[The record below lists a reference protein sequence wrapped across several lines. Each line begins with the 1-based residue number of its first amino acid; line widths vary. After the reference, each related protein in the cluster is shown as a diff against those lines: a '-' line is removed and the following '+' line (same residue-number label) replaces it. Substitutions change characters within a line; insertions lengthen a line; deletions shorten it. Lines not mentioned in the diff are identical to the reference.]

1 MLRHNLATR
10 PFYNTRLVAAVILA
24 LAVLVALVT
33 LFNVVQFTSL
43 RASEATVGAKAA
55 LAEQEASR
63 LRSEAARVRAQ
74 IDSRDL
80 ETVATAAREANGL
93 IDRRAFSWTELFTH
107 LEETLP
113 GDVRVTALQPRVD
126 QGGEFVVGIS
136 VVARQIEDLDDFIEA
151 LEKTR
156 AFRRALAVQE
166 QTNDDGLI
174 EAVVEAAY
182 APAPPEEGGARE

>member
-10 PFYNTRLVAAVILA
+10 PFYNTRLVAALILG

-33 LFNVVQFTSL
+33 LFNVVEFTRL
-43 RASEATVGAKAA
+43 RASESTVGARAA
-55 LAEQEASR
+55 LAEQEAAR

-74 IDSRDL
+74 IDARELD
-80 ETVATAAREANGL
+80 TVATAAREANGL
-93 IDRRAFSWTELFTH
+93 IDRRAFSWTELFSH
-107 LEETLP
+107 LEDTLP
-113 GDVRVTALQPRVD
+113 GDVRVTAVQPRVD
-126 QGGEFVVGIS
+126 QGGQFIVGIS
-136 VVARQIEDLDDFIEA
+136 VVARKIEDLDDFIEA
-151 LEKTR
+151 LEETG

-182 APAPPEEGGARE
+182 APSAPAEGDARE

>member
-10 PFYNTRLVAAVILA
+10 PFYNTRLVAAIILGLAA
-24 LAVLVALVT
+24 LVGVVT
-33 LFNVVQFTSL
+33 LFNVVQFTRL

-63 LRSEAARVRAQ
+63 LRAEAARVRGQ
-74 IDSRDL
+74 IDTRDL
-80 ETVATAAREANGL
+80 DSVATAAREANGL
-93 IDRRAFSWTELFTH
+93 IDRRAFSWTGLFTY
-107 LEETLP
+107 LENTLP
-113 GDVRVTALQPRVD
+113 GDVRVKAVQPRID
-126 QGGEFVVGIS
+126 QGGQFMVGIS

-151 LEKTR
+151 LEKTG

-166 QTNDDGLI
+166 QTNEDGLI

-182 APAPPEEGGARE
+182 MPGASKEVAARE

>member
-10 PFYNTRLVAAVILA
+10 PFYNTRLVGALILG

-33 LFNVVQFTSL
+33 LFNAVQFTRL
-43 RASEATVGAKAA
+43 RASESTVGAKAA
-55 LAEQEASR
+55 LAEQEAAR

-74 IDSRDL
+74 IDARELD
-80 ETVATAAREANGL
+80 TVATAAREANGL
-93 IDRRAFSWTELFTH
+93 IDRRAFSWTELFSH

-113 GDVRVTALQPRVD
+113 GDVRVTAVQPRVD
-126 QGGEFVVGIS
+126 QGSQFVVGIS
-136 VVARQIEDLDDFIEA
+136 VVARKIEDLDDFIEA
-151 LEKTR
+151 LETTG
-156 AFRRALAVQE
+156 AFHRALAVQE

-182 APAPPEEGGARE
+182 APAAPAEGDARE